1 MDFDD
6 SEFDNFIQI
15 GKGSYGTVFGN
26 QTIVF
31 KLMNL
36 IMIDNDNQFAFIDN
50 NIRELVLYK
59 TIHYKNIIKD
69 PNVNYTYSLIP
80 DKKPSSIPFYQDIL
94 VKKSNHT
101 VKLVMKNHG
110 IPLNKFNINQ
120 STISSK
126 KLNLSIIKI
135 DFLNVLIHQIGN
147 AILYLHESNFSHGDL
162 KPNNI
167 LCNFNNHKLT
177 FNLIDFGSVCF
188 NHTDKIY
195 YKFHRTTILYCSPE
209 ECEID
214 HKYYKENDIWSFGCI
229 IYEMFTGST
238 FLKDLLIQLKQ
249 QELFYDIYV
258 HYSKQEYYE
267 TLYNIF
273 MSTSQDI
280 IDNLIKERIDDQL
293 VRDKV
298 LKCLIIDRTKRIT
311 IDKLINKEL
320 KNDVKHDLYTIEY
333 NSIKKNSY
341 LLLRPQCIEIA
352 KKICDKKWLG
362 NPYVYGHSIM
372 LFDRFLIRTVQYTKE
387 NYDLVLVLLLC
398 ITLST
403 IVLNCEIVKS
413 TDIIEEYHEFTK
425 VSLSESEI
433 LQTFYLL
440 VEKFDFLFF
449 NYSFDLY
456 FKDKSFET
464 IVEITKKYILS
475 NNTTYGLI
483 EYTKN
488 IN

>member
-6 SEFDNFIQI
+6 SEFDKFVQI

-26 QTIVF
+26 QNIVF

-36 IMIDNDNQFAFIDN
+36 IMIDNDNHFAFIDN
-50 NIRELVLYK
+50 NIRELVFYK
-59 TIHYKNIIKD
+59 TIYYKNVVKD
-69 PNVNYTYSLIP
+69 PNKNYTYSLIL
-80 DKKPSSIPFYQDIL
+80 DKKPNSIQFHQDMLI
-94 VKKSNHT
+94 KKNNHT
-101 VKLVMKNHG
+101 VKLIMKNHG
-110 IPLNKFNINQ
+110 IPLTKFIVHQNIIEN
-120 STISSK
+120 K
-126 KLNLSIIKI
+126 KLKISIIKI

-147 AILYLHESNFSHGDL
+147 AISYLHHSNFSHGDL

-167 LCNFNNHKLT
+167 LCNFNNNKLS
-177 FNLIDFGSVCF
+177 FNLIDFGSICF

-229 IYEMFTGST
+229 IYELYTGSM
-238 FLKDLLIQLKQ
+238 FLKDLLILLKQ
-249 QELFYDIYV
+249 QELFYDVYV
-258 HYSKQEYYE
+258 NYSKQEYYE
-267 TLYNIF
+267 TLYQLYK
-273 MSTSQDI
+273 STPQET
-280 IDNLIKERIDDQL
+280 IDKLIKDQINDQL
-293 VRDKV
+293 VREKV
-298 LKCLIIDRTKRIT
+298 LNCLIIDRTKRVT
-311 IDKLINKEL
+311 IDSLIKKETQQHT
-320 KNDVKHDLYTIEY
+320 KYDLYIIEY

-341 LLLRPQCIEIA
+341 LTLRPECIEIA

-372 LFDRFLIRTVQYTKE
+372 LFDRFLIRTVQYVNE
-387 NYDLVLVLLLC
+387 RYDIILVLLLC

-413 TDIIEEYHEFTK
+413 TDIMEEYYEITK
-425 VSLSESEI
+425 LTLHESEI

-440 VEKFDFLFF
+440 SEKFDFLFF

-456 FKDKSFET
+456 FKDKNFET
-464 IVEITKKYILS
+464 IVDITKKYLLS

-483 EYTKN
+483 EHTKN